1 MATTKK
7 TTNAKPAAKK
17 KAAPKKASAKKAPA
31 KKAAPKKVAPKAA
44 PAPAPAPAMKHRTM
58 TLMTNAGQMS
68 IDFVD
73 DRTFDAALKV
83 VTGAPQD
90 GGGSR
95 TPPPVLTITGTN
107 GSFSFR
113 TVKKC
118 SIHEH

>member
-7 TTNAKPAAKK
+7 TTKAKPAAKK

-31 KKAAPKKVAPKAA
+31 KKAAPKKAAPKAA

-68 IDFVD
+68 INFVD
-73 DRTFDAALKV
+73 DRTFDAALNV
-83 VTGAPQD
+83 VTGAPRD

-113 TVKKC
+113 TVSKC